1 MAEPVA
7 RDFGALTLPPVILRI
22 GPAQR
27 AELRDQAQA
36 AYPKECCGLLIG
48 REDGQDLVVTPHLAV
63 TPHLVVTKVQ
73 PSVNQDPDGGARAF
87 EVDPALI
94 LTWHRRLRGTPERII
109 GHYHSHPN
117 EPARPSATDL
127 ERAWEPGMIWLILSV
142 GRGKLTEL
150 GAFRYVE
157 EGRGATMRRGF
168 EPVELVEA

>member
-1 MAEPVA
+1 M
-7 RDFGALTLPPVILRI
+7 TLPPVTLRI
-22 GPAQR
+22 APTQR
-27 AELRDQAQA
+27 EALRDQAQA

-48 REDGQDLVVTPHLAV
+48 REDGPDLVVTR
-63 TPHLVVTKVQ
+63 VQ

-94 LTWHRRLRGTPERII
+94 LSWHKRLRGTAERII
-109 GHYHSHPN
+109 GHYHSHPD

-142 GRGKLTEL
+142 GRGQLTEL

-157 EGRGATMRRGF
+157 EGREPARRRGF

>member
-1 MAEPVA
+1 MTLAPV
-7 RDFGALTLPPVILRI
+7 TLRI
-22 GPAQR
+22 GQQER
-27 AELRDQAQA
+27 ATLREQAQL

-48 REDGQDLVVTPHLAV
+48 REEGAD
-63 TPHLVVTKVQ
+63 LVVTKVQ

-94 LTWHRRLRGTPERII
+94 LHWHRQLRGTPARII

-157 EGRGATMRRGF
+157 EGRGPATRRGF
-168 EPVELVEA
+168 EPVELAEI

>member
-1 MAEPVA
+1 M
-7 RDFGALTLPPVILRI
+7 TLPQPVPLII
-22 GPAQR
+22 ATAQR
-27 AELRDQAQA
+27 ATLRDQAQR

-48 REDGQDLVVTPHLAV
+48 REDGAELVVSRRLVVTQ
-63 TPHLVVTKVQ
+63 VQ

-94 LTWHRRLRGTPERII
+94 LYWHKRLRGTAERII

-117 EPARPSATDL
+117 EPARPSVTDL
-127 ERAWEPGMIWLILSV
+127 DRAWEPGMIWLILSV

-150 GAFRYVE
+150 GAFRYTE
-157 EGRGATMRRGF
+157 EGRGPALRRGF